1 MAITTAASRLG
12 VSAFKD
18 SEPLELRP
26 NWTQDDAKAVI
37 NAVYRQV
44 LGNDYIMQSER
55 LTATESLLCNGSLTV
70 RDFVRAVAKSE
81 LYKTKFLYDNFQTR
95 VIELNLKH
103 LLGRAAYDESEI
115 IYHLDLYQNQGYEAD
130 IDDYIDSAEYETHF
144 GDNIVPYYRGFTT
157 QTQQKTV
164 GFTRMFQIYRGYANS
179 DRSQIAGKPSRLAK
193 DLAQNGAS
201 TVVAPS
207 GGSNGWA
214 YQESRKGNAPDK
226 AFRTANQDNRIYRIE
241 ISAMNLPRYP
251 KVRRVSRSILVP
263 YDKLTPTLQ
272 KINKMGGKVASVTL
286 A

>member
-12 VSAFKD
+12 VSAFSDRK
-18 SEPLELRP
+18 PIELRP

-37 NAVYRQV
+37 DAVYRQV

-55 LTATESLLCNGSLTV
+55 LTATESLLCNGSITV

-103 LLGRAAYDESEI
+103 LLGRAAYDESEV
-115 IYHLDLYQNQGYEAD
+115 IYHLDLYQNKGFEAD
-130 IDDYIDSAEYETHF
+130 IDNYIDSAEYEANF
-144 GDNIVPYYRGFTT
+144 GDYIVPYYRGFDT
-157 QTQQKTV
+157 QIAQKTV
-164 GFTRMFQIYRGYANS
+164 GFTRMFQLYRGYANS
-179 DRSQIAGKPSRLAK
+179 DRSQVAGKKSRLAK
-193 DLAQNGAS
+193 DLAQNGSSA
-201 TVVAPS
+201 VVAPS
-207 GGSNGWA
+207 AGCEGWA
-214 YQESRKGNAPDK
+214 YQESSQGVSPSK

-251 KVRRVSRSILVP
+251 KVRRVSRAILVP
-263 YDKLTPTLQ
+263 YDKLTPTLK
-272 KINKMGGKVASVTL
+272 KINKMGGKIASVTL